1 MTVLEEKPDDPCH
14 APILASNIANLRGYD
29 EVAAG
34 QPEAT
39 VRGAALRMFRFDYLV
54 NVRTI
59 SPPVSR
65 SRWTR

>member
-39 VRGAALRMFRFDYLV
+39 VRGAA
-54 NVRTI
+54 
-59 SPPVSR
+59 
-65 SRWTR
+65 

>member
-14 APILASNIANLRGYD
+14 APILASNITNLRGYD

-39 VRGAALRMFRFDYLV
+39 VRGAACGDVTLLAGSSQARP
-54 NVRTI
+54 
-59 SPPVSR
+59 SAGPVAP
-65 SRWTR
+65 